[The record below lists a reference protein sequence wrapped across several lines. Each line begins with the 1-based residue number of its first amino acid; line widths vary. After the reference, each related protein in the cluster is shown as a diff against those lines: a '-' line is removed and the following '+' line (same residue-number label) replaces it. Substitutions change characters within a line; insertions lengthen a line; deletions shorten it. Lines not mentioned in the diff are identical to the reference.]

1 MRVKSVVLLS
11 GVGLFALPVSTILA
25 VPALQMHVY
34 EEMPAQLPPANQ
46 VVGQAVEP
54 QRLRVHIYESPQKI
68 AEKKTP
74 WLQYD
79 KEDIYFKTGYRRDE
93 FRWNKAGL
101 GGQPNILSELTW
113 EDLDIATVNLGATLY
128 TKENWL
134 VNFDF
139 LYGEIYDGKNQDS
152 DYFGNNRTQEF
163 SRSNNGADEGSVM
176 DLSIGIGKRYE
187 WLVNESTR
195 TRFE

>member
-1 MRVKSVVLLS
+1 MHAKSIVLVS
-11 GVGLFALPVSTILA
+11 GLGLFAFPLSTLFAAPV
-25 VPALQMHVY
+25 LQMHVY
-34 EEMPAQLPPANQ
+34 EEVPDQLPPANK

-79 KEDIYFKTGYRRDE
+79 KAEIYFKTGYRRDE
-93 FRWNKAGL
+93 LRWNKAGP

-113 EDLDIATVNLGATLY
+113 KDIEIATVNLGATLY

-134 VNFDF
+134 VNLDF

-152 DYFGNNRTQEF
+152 DYFGNNRT
-163 SRSNNGADEGSVM
+163 
-176 DLSIGIGKRYE
+176 
-187 WLVNESTR
+187 
-195 TRFE
+195 